1 FHALALFFVNCFML
15 VLCCVGQAKAFLTIH
30 PKSSQIFSGES
41 VTFRCNIQRGKV
53 TDWKYTWRKD
63 DVDSISRKHEYEISE
78 VNISNSGDYRCLGEH
93 IDNGTYSQWSDA
105 VRLTV
110 TGKSSNLSFTSV
122 PPYPVTEGDS
132 VTLSCTNRNQETN
145 LIPKVDFYKDG
156 VLIRN
161 ETTGEM
167 TIPVVSKSDEGFY
180 KCKSNEGESP
190 DSWVTVREAKAVL
203 TIRPKSSQIFSGESV
218 TFRCNIQR
226 GKVTDWEYT
235 WRKDVVDSI
244 SRKHEYEISEV
255 NISNSGNYWCLGTHI
270 AQKKHSKWSDAVSL
284 TVTGRSSY
292 LSFTSVSPYT

>member
-1 FHALALFFVNCFML
+1 ML

-122 PPYPVTEGDS
+122 SPYTGETVTLTCSVGSDS
-132 VTLSCTNRNQETN
+132 GWSYTWYKDNTKNVVTLSDRHT
-145 LIPKVDFYKDG
+145 
-156 VLIRN
+156 
-161 ETTGEM
+161 TTGATF
-167 TIPVVSKSDEGFY
+167 TISRAAESDQGLY
-180 KCKSNEGESP
+180 WCQGEIQSR
-190 DSWVTVREAKAVL
+190 S
-203 TIRPKSSQIFSGESV
+203 ISSIISDPV
-218 TFRCNIQR
+218 TF
-226 GKVTDWEYT
+226 T
-235 WRKDVVDSI
+235 
-244 SRKHEYEISEV
+244 V
-255 NISNSGNYWCLGTHI
+255 NGE
-270 AQKKHSKWSDAVSL
+270 
-284 TVTGRSSY
+284 
-292 LSFTSVSPYT
+292 